1 MTELE
6 QALEARQDRE
16 TAPTVV
22 DMLDRMRPQ
31 LERMSVDGDRLTRI
45 VLTELRRTPK
55 LYECSPH
62 SLIGAMMLAGQLGL
76 EPGPLG
82 HVYFLPYGGEVTFVV
97 GYTGIIELAR
107 RGGVEGLSAEVVW
120 DCDHYVRPWK
130 NERGTHYE
138 WRPGDESD
146 RKERVGVLV
155 TWKDGKT
162 PAALHVPVSR
172 IERAMKASKGSGSP
186 SSPWQ
191 TDTDAMWRKTG
202 VRTARPFLPQSAA
215 FAQAMASDGLTVAL
229 DESTL
234 AIEAAERE
242 TEA

>member
-6 QALEARQDRE
+6 TALEARADRE
-16 TAPTVV
+16 QAPTVV
-22 DMLDRMRPQ
+22 EMLERMRPQ

-55 LYECSPH
+55 LYECSPQ

-82 HVYFLPYGGEVTFVV
+82 HVYLVPFGNEVTFVI

-107 RGGVEGLSAEVVW
+107 RSGIEGLAADVVW
-120 DCDHYVRPWK
+120 DSDEYVQPWK

-138 WRPGDESD
+138 WRPGSEDD

-155 TWKDGKT
+155 TWRDGKT
-162 PAALHVPVSR
+162 PAALHVPPSR
-172 IERAMKASKGSGSP
+172 IDRAMKASKGSGSP
-186 SSPWQ
+186 SSPWN
-191 TDTDAMWRKTG
+191 TDPDPMWRKTG
-202 VRTARPFLPQSAA
+202 IRAARPFLPLGGS
-215 FAQAMASDGLTVAL
+215 FAQGLAVDGQPVRL
-229 DESTL
+229 DEETL
-234 AIEAAERE
+234 AIEAGDDD
-242 TEA
+242 